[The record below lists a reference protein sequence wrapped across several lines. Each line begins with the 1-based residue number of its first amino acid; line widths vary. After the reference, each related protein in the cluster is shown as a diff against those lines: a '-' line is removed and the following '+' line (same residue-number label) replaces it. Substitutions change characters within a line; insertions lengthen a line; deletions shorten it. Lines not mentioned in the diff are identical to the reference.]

1 MRAALLYGKED
12 LRVEELPVPEIAA
25 GEVLLR
31 VKAAAICGTD
41 IRMYRN
47 GAKGVGPQSPLVLGH
62 ELSGMVARVGK
73 EVHGVQ
79 GLAEGARVA
88 VAPNMGCGT
97 CDACVSGNTQ
107 LCDNGFRAF
116 GINLPG
122 GFAEYVRIPAE
133 AVRQGNLCP
142 VAPEVSFAAAALAEP
157 LSCVYNAFERC
168 AVRPGDRVLIIGA
181 GPIGLMHAK
190 LARLGGAAK
199 VVLNDLSEERLA
211 ICKQLEPSL
220 ETVAGEVGERIMSLT
235 GGRGADVV
243 ITACPAPEAQVTALK
258 VAAMN
263 GRVLFFGGLPAD
275 RAVVGLDTNLVHY
288 RQLTVTGTT
297 RQSLRQYRA
306 VLRLI
311 EDGLLRVDDLV
322 SARWPVDS
330 IREGFAA
337 VMRGS
342 GLKHAVSFEGGGK
355 P

>member
-12 LRVEELPVPEIAA
+12 LRIEDLPMPEI
-25 GEVLLR
+25 GPEEILLQ

-41 IRMYRN
+41 IRMYKN
-47 GAKGVGPQSPLVLGH
+47 GAKGVGPRSPLVLGH
-62 ELSGMVARVGK
+62 ELSGVVVKAGK
-73 EVHGVQ
+73 AVRGVQ
-79 GLAEGARVA
+79 EGTPVA

-122 GFAEYVRIPAE
+122 GFAEFLRIPAE

-142 VAPEVSFAAAALAEP
+142 IGPEVSFAAAALAEP
-157 LSCVYNAFERC
+157 LSCVYNAFQRC
-168 AVRPGDRVLIIGA
+168 AIRPGDRVLIIGA

-190 LARLGGAAK
+190 LARLGGAAR
-199 VVLNDLSEERLA
+199 VMLNDLSEERLE
-211 ICKQLEPSL
+211 ICRQLEPSL
-220 ETVAGEVGERIMSLT
+220 ITVAGEVTQRIMSMT

-275 RAVVGLDTNLVHY
+275 RAIVGLDTNLIHY
-288 RQLTVTGTT
+288 RQLIVSGTT
-297 RQSLRQYRA
+297 RQSLSQYRA

-311 EDGLLRVDDLV
+311 EDGLLKVDDLV

-330 IREGFAA
+330 IRDGFAA

-342 GLKHAVSFEGGGK
+342 GLKHAVSFERG
-355 P
+355 

>member
-12 LRVEELPVPEIAA
+12 LRIEDLPVPEIGAE
-25 GEVLLR
+25 EVLLQ

-41 IRMYRN
+41 IRMYKN

-62 ELSGMVARVGK
+62 ELAGVVVKAGK
-73 EVHGVQ
+73 AVRGVQ
-79 GLAEGARVA
+79 EGTSVA

-122 GFAEYVRIPAE
+122 GFAEFVRIPAE

-142 VAPEVSFAAAALAEP
+142 IGPEVSFTAAALAEP
-157 LSCVYNAFERC
+157 LSCVYNAFQRC
-168 AVRPGDRVLIIGA
+168 AIHPGDRVLIIGA

-190 LARLGGAAK
+190 LARLGGAAR
-199 VVLNDLSEERLA
+199 VVLNDLSEERLETCRA
-211 ICKQLEPSL
+211 LEPSL
-220 ETVAGEVGERIMSLT
+220 ATIAGEVTQRIMSMT

-275 RAVVGLDTNLVHY
+275 RAIVGLDTNLIHY
-288 RQLTVTGTT
+288 RQLIVSGTT
-297 RQSLRQYRA
+297 RQSLSQYRA

-311 EDGLLRVDDLV
+311 EDGLLKVDDLV

-342 GLKHAVSFEGGGK
+342 GLKHAVSFERK
-355 P
+355 

>member
-12 LRVEELPVPEIAA
+12 LRVEDLPVPEI
-25 GEVLLR
+25 GPEEILLQ

-41 IRMYRN
+41 IRMYKN
-47 GAKGVGPQSPLVLGH
+47 GAKGVGPRSPLVLGH
-62 ELSGMVARVGK
+62 ELSGVVVKAGK
-73 EVHGVQ
+73 AVRGVQ
-79 GLAEGARVA
+79 EGTPVA

-122 GFAEYVRIPAE
+122 GFAEFVRIPAE

-142 VAPEVSFAAAALAEP
+142 IGPEVSFAAAALAEP
-157 LSCVYNAFERC
+157 LSCVYNAFQRC
-168 AVRPGDRVLIIGA
+168 AIHPGDRVLIIGA

-190 LARLGGAAK
+190 LARLGGAAR
-199 VVLNDLSEERLA
+199 VMLNDLSEERLE
-211 ICKQLEPSL
+211 ICRQLEPSL
-220 ETVAGEVGERIMSLT
+220 ITVAGEVTQRIMSMT

-275 RAVVGLDTNLVHY
+275 RAIVGLDTNLIHY
-288 RQLTVTGTT
+288 RQLIVSGTT
-297 RQSLRQYRA
+297 RQSLSQYRA

-311 EDGLLRVDDLV
+311 EDGLLKVDDLV

-330 IREGFAA
+330 IRDGFAA

-342 GLKHAVSFEGGGK
+342 GLKHAVTFERG
-355 P
+355 

>member
-12 LRVEELPVPEIAA
+12 LRIEDLPVPEIGAE
-25 GEVLLR
+25 EVLLH

-41 IRMYRN
+41 IRMYKN

-62 ELSGMVARVGK
+62 ELAGVVVKAGK
-73 EVHGVQ
+73 AVRGVQ
-79 GLAEGARVA
+79 EGTSVA

-97 CDACVSGNTQ
+97 CNACVSGNTQ

-122 GFAEYVRIPAE
+122 GFAEFVRIPAE

-142 VAPEVSFAAAALAEP
+142 IGPEVSFTAAALAEP
-157 LSCVYNAFERC
+157 LSCVYNAFQRC
-168 AVRPGDRVLIIGA
+168 AIHPGDRVLIIGA

-190 LARLGGAAK
+190 LARLGGAAR
-199 VVLNDLSEERLA
+199 VVLNDLSEERLET
-211 ICKQLEPSL
+211 CRQLEPSL
-220 ETVAGEVGERIMSLT
+220 ITIAGEVTQRIMSMT

-275 RAVVGLDTNLVHY
+275 RAIVGLDTNLIHY
-288 RQLTVTGTT
+288 RQLIVSGTT
-297 RQSLRQYRA
+297 RQSLSQYRA

-311 EDGLLRVDDLV
+311 EDGLLKVDDLV
-322 SARWPVDS
+322 SARWPVDP

-342 GLKHAVSFEGGGK
+342 GLKHAVSFERK
-355 P
+355 

>member
-12 LRVEELPVPEIAA
+12 LRIEELPVPEIGAE
-25 GEVLLR
+25 EVLVQVR
-31 VKAAAICGTD
+31 AAAICGTD
-41 IRMYRN
+41 IRMFRS

-62 ELSGMVARVGK
+62 ELAGVVARSGRDVR
-73 EVHGVQ
+73 GVQ
-79 GLAEGARVA
+79 EGTPVA

-97 CDACVSGNTQ
+97 CDTCVSGNTQ
-107 LCDNGFRAF
+107 LCEVSFRAF

-142 VAPEVSFAAAALAEP
+142 IAPKVSFTAAALAEP
-157 LSCVYNAFERC
+157 LSCVYNAFQRC
-168 AVRPGDRVLIIGA
+168 NVRPGDRVLIIGA

-190 LARLGGAAK
+190 LARLGGAAA
-199 VVLNDLSEERLA
+199 VVLNDLSAERLE
-211 ICKQLEPSL
+211 ICRKLEPGL
-220 ETVAGEVGERIMSLT
+220 EVVAGEVGERILELT
-235 GGRGADVV
+235 RGRGAEVV

-275 RAVVGLDTNLVHY
+275 RAVVGLDTNLIHY
-288 RQLTVTGTT
+288 RQLWVTGTT
-297 RQSLRQYRA
+297 RQSLAQYRA
-306 VLRLI
+306 VLRLS
-311 EDGLLRVDDLV
+311 EDGLLGVDDLV
-322 SARWPVDS
+322 SARWPVES

-342 GLKHAVSFEGGGK
+342 GLKHAVTFGQEAGA
-355 P
+355 

>member
-12 LRVEELPVPEIAA
+12 LRVEDLPVPEIGAD
-25 GEVLLR
+25 EVLLE

-47 GAKGVGPQSPLVLGH
+47 SAKGVGPQSPLVLGH
-62 ELSGMVARVGK
+62 ELSGTVARVGRG
-73 EVHGVQ
+73 VRGVQ
-79 GLAEGARVA
+79 GLAEGARMA

-107 LCDNGFRAF
+107 LCDNAFRAL

-133 AVRQGNLCP
+133 AVRQGNLCLI
-142 VAPEVSFAAAALAEP
+142 APEVSFAAAALAEP
-157 LSCVYNAFERC
+157 LSCVYNAFLRC
-168 AVRPGDRVLIIGA
+168 GIRPGDRVLIIGA

-211 ICKQLEPSL
+211 ICRKLEPGL
-220 ETVAGEVGERIMSLT
+220 ETVAGEVGERILSLT

-258 VAAMN
+258 VAAVN

-275 RAVVGLDTNLVHY
+275 RAVVGLDTNLIHY
-288 RQLTVTGTT
+288 KQLVVSGTT
-297 RQSLRQYRA
+297 RQSLSQYRA
-306 VLRLI
+306 VLQLI
-311 EDGLLRVDDLV
+311 ADGLVNVDELV
-322 SARWPVDS
+322 SARWPLER
-330 IREGFAA
+330 IGEGFAA

-342 GLKHAVSFEGGGK
+342 GLKHAVGFETR
-355 P
+355 

>member
-12 LRVEELPVPEIAA
+12 LRIEDLPMPEI
-25 GEVLLR
+25 GPEEILLQ

-41 IRMYRN
+41 IRMYKN
-47 GAKGVGPQSPLVLGH
+47 GAKGVGPRSPLVLGH
-62 ELSGMVARVGK
+62 ELSGVVVKAGK
-73 EVHGVQ
+73 AVRGVQ
-79 GLAEGARVA
+79 EGTPVA

-122 GFAEYVRIPAE
+122 GFAEFLRIPAE

-142 VAPEVSFAAAALAEP
+142 IGPEVSFAAAALAEP
-157 LSCVYNAFERC
+157 LSCVYNAFQRC
-168 AVRPGDRVLIIGA
+168 AIRPGDRVLIIGA

-190 LARLGGAAK
+190 LARLGGAAR
-199 VVLNDLSEERLA
+199 VVLNDLSEERLE
-211 ICKQLEPSL
+211 ICRKLEPGL
-220 ETVAGEVGERIMSLT
+220 ATIAGEVTPRLMSMT

-275 RAVVGLDTNLVHY
+275 RAIVGLDTNLIHY
-288 RQLTVTGTT
+288 RQLVVSGTT
-297 RQSLRQYRA
+297 RQSLSQYRA

-311 EDGLLRVDDLV
+311 EDGLLKVDDLV

-330 IREGFAA
+330 IRDGFAA

-342 GLKHAVSFEGGGK
+342 GLKHAVSFERG
-355 P
+355 

>member
-12 LRVEELPVPEIAA
+12 LRIEDLPMPEI
-25 GEVLLR
+25 GPEEILLQ

-41 IRMYRN
+41 IRMYKN
-47 GAKGVGPQSPLVLGH
+47 GAKGVGPRSPLVLGH
-62 ELSGMVARVGK
+62 ELSGVVVKAGK
-73 EVHGVQ
+73 AVRGVQ
-79 GLAEGARVA
+79 EGTPVA

-122 GFAEYVRIPAE
+122 GFAEFLRIPAE

-142 VAPEVSFAAAALAEP
+142 IGPEVSFAAAALAEP
-157 LSCVYNAFERC
+157 LSCVYNAFQRC
-168 AVRPGDRVLIIGA
+168 AIRPGDRVLIIGA

-190 LARLGGAAK
+190 LARLGGAAR
-199 VVLNDLSEERLA
+199 VMLNDLSEERLE
-211 ICKQLEPSL
+211 ICRQLEPSL
-220 ETVAGEVGERIMSLT
+220 ITVAGEVTQRIMSMT

-275 RAVVGLDTNLVHY
+275 RAIVGLDTNLIHY
-288 RQLTVTGTT
+288 RQLIVSGTT
-297 RQSLRQYRA
+297 RQSLSQYRA

-311 EDGLLRVDDLV
+311 EDGLLKVDDLV

-342 GLKHAVSFEGGGK
+342 GLKHAVSCERK
-355 P
+355 

>member
-12 LRVEELPVPEIAA
+12 LRIEDLPMPEI
-25 GEVLLR
+25 GPEEILLQ

-41 IRMYRN
+41 IRMYKN
-47 GAKGVGPQSPLVLGH
+47 GAKGVGPRSPLVLGH
-62 ELSGMVARVGK
+62 ELSGVVVKAGK
-73 EVHGVQ
+73 AVRGVQ
-79 GLAEGARVA
+79 EGTPVA

-122 GFAEYVRIPAE
+122 GFAEFLRIPAE

-142 VAPEVSFAAAALAEP
+142 IGPEVSFAAAALAEP
-157 LSCVYNAFERC
+157 LSCVYNAFQRC
-168 AVRPGDRVLIIGA
+168 AIRPGDRVLIIGA

-190 LARLGGAAK
+190 LARLGGAAR
-199 VVLNDLSEERLA
+199 VMLNDLSEERLE
-211 ICKQLEPSL
+211 ICRQLEPSL
-220 ETVAGEVGERIMSLT
+220 ITVAGEVTQRIMSMT

-275 RAVVGLDTNLVHY
+275 RAIVGLDTNLIHY
-288 RQLTVTGTT
+288 RQLVVSGTT
-297 RQSLRQYRA
+297 RQSLSQYRA

-311 EDGLLRVDDLV
+311 EDGLLKVDDLV

-330 IREGFAA
+330 IRDGFAA

-342 GLKHAVSFEGGGK
+342 GLKHAVSFERG
-355 P
+355 